1 MSERRPWSRNEIIL
15 AIDLYCRTR
24 FGRIHNK
31 NPEIVA
37 LAHRLGR
44 TPNSVAL
51 KMANFANLDVTI
63 ERKGMQNSS
72 KLDREI
78 WAEFFADPDV
88 FWTGLAAQAETYP
101 FPMGQDQI
109 EFGFREG
116 LDYVVSA
123 KARKNQD
130 YFRDMILATYDDKC
144 CITGIALPDLLV
156 ASHIVPW
163 SQNRKLRTDPRNG
176 LCLNALHDKAF
187 DRGFISLDTD
197 YRLIVGSKLKR
208 FKYPIFNTHEGK
220 KISLPKRF
228 RPSQDCLEEH
238 RKMHRQTLR

>member
-1 MSERRPWSRNEIIL
+1 
-15 AIDLYCRTR
+15 
-24 FGRIHNK
+24 
-31 NPEIVA
+31 
-37 LAHRLGR
+37 
-44 TPNSVAL
+44 
-51 KMANFANLDVTI
+51 MANFANLDVTI

-78 WAEFFADPDV
+78 WAEFFADPEA
-88 FWTGLAAQAETYP
+88 FWMTATAQTENYPLPKGLDHDTL
-101 FPMGQDQI
+101 
-109 EFGFREG
+109 GFREG
-116 LDYVVSA
+116 LDYEVIA
-123 KARKNQD
+123 KARRNQD
-130 YFRDMILATYDDKC
+130 YFRAMILATYDDKC
-144 CITGIALPDLLV
+144 CITGIALPELLV

-187 DRGFISLDTD
+187 DRGLVSLDTD

-228 RPSQDCLEEH
+228 RPSQDYLEEH
-238 RKMHRQTLR
+238 RKMHLQTLR